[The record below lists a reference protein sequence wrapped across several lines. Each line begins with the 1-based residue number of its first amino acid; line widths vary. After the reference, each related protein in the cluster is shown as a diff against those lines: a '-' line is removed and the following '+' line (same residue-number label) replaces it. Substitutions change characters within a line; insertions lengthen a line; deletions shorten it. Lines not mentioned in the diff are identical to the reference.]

1 MQQQLISNIFLY
13 ALPSLYRQ
21 GQFDRATLY
30 ESDITQLLRKYPMR
44 STEVLSPLKAPVL
57 LASDIEEVASILKDI
72 QGRIEREGKRF
83 SG

>member
-1 MQQQLISNIFLY
+1 
-13 ALPSLYRQ
+13 
-21 GQFDRATLY
+21 
-30 ESDITQLLRKYPMR
+30 MR